1 MGGMWGN
8 ELRLSLFGESHGPGI
23 GIVMDGLPSGLA
35 IDTEQVARE
44 MARRAPGR
52 DRLSTARK
60 EADAVQWISGVYR
73 GRTTGTPLCALIQ
86 NGDAHSRDYD
96 QLADL
101 MRPGHADYT
110 GHVRYRGYNDPRGGG
125 HFSGRLTVPIVFAG
139 AVCKQALAPHGV
151 RVGAHIRNIAG
162 IEDAALDPVRVDA
175 ALLAQLWEKE
185 FPVLDDAQGEAM
197 QQAIL
202 AAKRA
207 GDSVGGIVECA
218 VVGVPAGIGQPFF
231 DSVESTLAHLLF
243 AIPGVKGVQFG
254 LGFAMAQR
262 RGSACND
269 AYYYDETGAVKTRT
283 NHSGGLL
290 GGITSGMPIVFS
302 VALRPTAS
310 IAKEQQTISLKGRCQ
325 APLVVTG
332 RHDPCIVKR
341 ALPVVEAMAAIAV
354 YEQMKEAQACR
365 I

>member
-8 ELRLSLFGESHGPGI
+8 ELKLSLFGESHGPGI
-23 GIVMDGLPSGLA
+23 GIVLDGLPSGLA
-35 IDTEQVARE
+35 IDMQQVGRE

-52 DRLSTARK
+52 DRLSTARR
-60 EADAVQWISGVYR
+60 EADAVQITSGLYR

-86 NGDAHSRDYD
+86 NGDTKSEDYE

-101 MRPGHADYT
+101 MRPGHADYP
-110 GHVRYRGYNDPRGGG
+110 GYVRYKGFNDPSGGG
-125 HFSGRLTVPIVFAG
+125 HFSGRLTAPIVFAG
-139 AVCKQALAPHGV
+139 AVCKQALAPYGV
-151 RVGAHIRNIAG
+151 RVGAHIQCIAG
-162 IEDAALDPVRVDA
+162 ICDDALDPVCVDA
-175 ALLAQLWEKE
+175 PLLAQLWEKE
-185 FPVLDDAQGEAM
+185 FPVLNDQKGEEMQAAIAQAM
-197 QQAIL
+197 
-202 AAKRA
+202 RD

-254 LGFAMAQR
+254 LGFAMAER

-269 AYYYDETGAVKTRT
+269 AYYYDEAGDVKMRT
-283 NHSGGLL
+283 NHSGGIL
-290 GGITSGMPIVFS
+290 GGITSGMPIVCA
-302 VALRPTAS
+302 VAMRPTAS
-310 IAKEQQTISLKGRCQ
+310 IKREQQTISLQKRCE
-325 APLVVTG
+325 APLAVGG

-341 ALPVVEAMAAIAV
+341 ALPVVEAMAAMAV